1 MSHFFFQSL
10 FTFFPKVHAALLLL
24 IAFSSR
30 TTLEIKQKKG
40 FGIKWIKLGIWA
52 KNSETLHS
60 GASH

>member
-1 MSHFFFQSL
+1 
-10 FTFFPKVHAALLLL
+10 VHAALLLL